1 MSPYPHA
8 ATADKGQRLMELLIE
23 RIAGFLVE
31 LSEAEL
37 DERFP
42 F

>member
-1 MSPYPHA
+1 MGVLVDRVA
-8 ATADKGQRLMELLIE
+8 A
-23 RIAGFLVE
+23 FLVE

-42 F
+42 Y